1 MEHDEGSKEE
11 TALSLAILYLE
22 KEVIWSRQ
30 PKPIKNNIP
39 EEEPVRQRLI

>member
-1 MEHDEGSKEE
+1 MEHDEGSKGE

-22 KEVIWSRQ
+22 TEVIWSSQ
-30 PKPIKNNIP
+30 PNPSNNIP